1 MKKANQ
7 TEVIKPTIHQSNLI
21 RLQSF
26 LINRCFGIISSDRIG
41 SIEDEI
47 RRTGLGYL
55 LVKSLANTEEFEGYL
70 VMSGENESEIRL
82 KSFLRRYKGRFVN
95 TLEVAAIGSSSAFY
109 TPVTFFGRRE
119 RLF

>member
-7 TEVIKPTIHQSNLI
+7 TEVIKPSIHQSNLI

-26 LINRCFGIISSDRIG
+26 LINRCFGIISSDRSG

-55 LVKSLANTEEFEGYL
+55 LVKSLDNNEDFEGYL
-70 VMSGENESEIRL
+70 VIAGKNESETRL
-82 KSFLRRYKGRFVN
+82 KSFLRRYNGRLVN
-95 TLEVAAIGSSSAFY
+95 TIEDCSISSSSAFY
-109 TPVTFFGRRE
+109 TPVTFFGRQE